1 MFKRRYTSSKNLV
14 KPQVK
19 VETLKSNKWS
29 NYIEPPKGYYVETD
43 SIVEGVSL
51 EGYPYRFYRLIKIR
65 GE

>member
-1 MFKRRYTSSKNLV
+1 
-14 KPQVK
+14 VK
-19 VETLKSNKWS
+19 VETLKSNNWS

-43 SIVEGVSL
+43 SIVNGVSL